1 MRENRKRKHLE
12 IEDDEKEKF
21 KQEINDLRK
30 AKHDLEI
37 EVMALTT
44 ELERIED
51 EQNNM
56 NLGAEKIAWSGV
68 ESSSSYLSPKINT

>member
-12 IEDDEKEKF
+12 IEDDEKKKF

-37 EVMALTT
+37 EVMALTI

-56 NLGAEKIAWSGV
+56 N
-68 ESSSSYLSPKINT
+68 

>member
-1 MRENRKRKHLE
+1 MRENRKRKHFE
-12 IEDDEKEKF
+12 IDDEKEKF
-21 KQEINDLRK
+21 KQEINDLKK

-37 EVMALTT
+37 EVMTLIT

-56 NLGAEKIAWSGV
+56 N
-68 ESSSSYLSPKINT
+68 